1 MEGEMRFFKPPT
13 LITRLFPQVLWSIPN
28 EDNRVFL
35 SFDDGPDQ
43 RFTPKIL
50 NILRQENIAATFF
63 VTGSNVKKSPSL
75 LRSIINGGHKIGIH
89 SYHHQRLILHS
100 RDTLYHEILASK
112 RLVEQVTGQEVK
124 LFRPPYG
131 LFSPQLIKVCEQCN
145 LKMVNWSYLTYDF
158 DLHLTDQFFLN
169 YAEQN
174 ITSGDI
180 IVLHD
185 GHRHSF
191 RTVNMLPFFISRLK
205 NKGMKFALIS

>member
-1 MEGEMRFFKPPT
+1 MRFFKPPT
-13 LITRLFPQVLWSIPN
+13 LITRLFPQVLWSISN
-28 EDNRVFL
+28 EDNQAFL

-50 NILRQENIAATFF
+50 TILRQENIAATFF
-63 VTGSNVKKSPSL
+63 VIGSNAEKNPSL
-75 LRSIINGGHKIGIH
+75 VKRVAEQGHKIGIH

-100 RDTLYHEILASK
+100 RGFLCHEILSSK

-158 DLHLTDQFFLN
+158 DLHLTDHFFLN
-169 YAEQN
+169 YAEQS

-191 RTVNMLPFFISRLK
+191 RTVAMLPFFISRLK